1 MRRANL
7 VGLLTVVLAFS
18 LNVRA
23 EDKPAEQAPQAS
35 APSEAPPKD
44 AIVLFDGTNLDQWTK
59 IDGKT
64 PAEWTIKDGYA
75 EGKASTTGGHGND
88 IQTKQKFKD
97 YHLHLE
103 FWLPQTPGKNGEA
116 KANSGVFLQRFYE
129 IQILDSYGK
138 SKDELKKGD
147 CGAVYRQKVPDEN
160 ACLPPEQWQ
169 TYDIDFKA
177 ARFDNDHNK
186 LSKAVVTVVLNG
198 KTVQKDVEIDGATRA
213 GTKESM
219 DNNEDVIIVQY
230 HGHPVRFRNI
240 WIVPKTDTTDS
251 K

>member
-1 MRRANL
+1 MRRANW
-7 VGLLTVVLAFS
+7 VGLLTVVLVFS
-18 LNVRA
+18 LNLQA
-23 EDKPAEQAPQAS
+23 EDQPAEQAAES
-35 APSEAPPKD
+35 AAPPKD
-44 AIVLFDGTNLDQWTK
+44 AIVLFDGKNLDQWQRN
-59 IDGKT
+59 DGS
-64 PAEWTIKDGYA
+64 PADWTIKDGYA
-75 EGKASTTGGHGND
+75 EGKPPAAGGHGND

-116 KANSGVFLQRFYE
+116 KANSGVFLQRYYE

-138 SKDELKKGD
+138 TKEELKKGD
-147 CGAVYRQKVPDEN
+147 CGAVYRQKEPDEN

-177 ARFDNDHNK
+177 ARFEDHK
-186 LSKAVVTVVLNG
+186 KASKAVVSVVLNG
-198 KTVQKDVEIDGATRA
+198 KQVQKDIEIDGATRA
-213 GTKESM
+213 GAKESM

-240 WIVPKTDTTDS
+240 WIVPKQDAS
-251 K
+251 EAK